1 MSNFLFLSGST
12 PDNFNQTEDIR
23 NPLPPCP
30 DSPNC
35 VRISRK
41 LPYNKDVV
49 FKASIAAIDQMDALE
64 KKLLED
70 PLRISAVF
78 KVFIYKD
85 DFTVLLEE
93 DGNDTAYLHLRSSSR
108 IGYSDLGVNRRRVK
122 RFLKKLNKALG
133 NEKAKGSS
141 E

>member
-1 MSNFLFLSGST
+1 MANPLFLSGST
-12 PDNFNQTEDIR
+12 PEDFDQPDDVH

-41 LPYNKDVV
+41 LPYDKDKV
-49 FKASIAAIDQMDALE
+49 FKASVDAIEMMGAAE
-64 KKLLED
+64 KKLLES

-85 DFTVLLEE
+85 DFTVLVQEA
-93 DGNDTAYLHLRSSSR
+93 GADTSYLHLRSSSR
-108 IGYSDLGVNRRRVK
+108 VGYSDLGVNRRRVK
-122 RFLKKLNKALG
+122 RFLKKLRKIVER
-133 NEKAKGSS
+133 EK
-141 E
+141 